1 MSSSEFLPHF
11 YRNSSILATLDNIR
25 GHQFESR
32 RHFITLQNPF
42 SKALRDLQLKR
53 LERESAQD
61 PGDAHSHYRFLSE
74 LAVDHPQAVVAR
86 MRHPA
91 FSKYAVNVP
100 IAVLYLQIL
109 MQTGQVSQLDLED
122 LCNRLVS
129 SHALPGDVV
138 AEVRHELA
146 AQKLPKAE
154 QASAFFNFL
163 TTGRT
168 SATSSVGFGAPAAT
182 AAMGSLATSPGAPW
196 MNSAG
201 LGGGGGGA
209 GSFFGGRGM
218 DAKQPL
224 YVQISQP
231 GSARSAVLGFV
242 ARAALVLVAFSAVGA
257 LLDERGLGRGMGM
270 NAGSKHVQEA
280 EQDGRKI
287 KFDDV
292 KGVDE
297 AKQELE
303 EIVMCTLMRL
313 VPLAVSNVLSAL
325 G

>member
-1 MSSSEFLPHF
+1 MISASSSDLLPHF
-11 YRNSSILATLDNIR
+11 YDASPSLGVLGQLRH
-25 GHQFESR
+25 HQFESR

-53 LERESAQD
+53 FERESSQD
-61 PGDAHSHYRFLSE
+61 PSDAQSHYRFLSE

-91 FSKYAVNVP
+91 FAKYAVNVP
-100 IAVLYLQIL
+100 IAVLYLQVL

-122 LCNRLVS
+122 LCNRLVA
-129 SHALPGDVV
+129 SHALPADVV

-146 AQKLPKAE
+146 AQKLPKSE
-154 QASAFFNFL
+154 QASAFFSFL

-168 SATSSVGFGAPAAT
+168 SATSAVGFGAPAAT
-182 AAMGSLATSPGAPW
+182 AAMGSLATSSGAPW
-196 MNSAG
+196 MNHPG
-201 LGGGGGGA
+201 MGA
-209 GSFFGGRGM
+209 GSAGGIGALFGGRGV

-224 YVQISQP
+224 FVQISQP
-231 GSARSAVLGFV
+231 GSARSAVLGFM
-242 ARAALVLVAFSAVGA
+242 ARAALLLVAFSAVGA

-270 NAGSKHVQEA
+270 NAGSKHIQEA

-292 KGVDE
+292 KGVEE

-303 EIVMCTLMRL
+303 EIVMCTLNT
-313 VPLAVSNVLSAL
+313 S